1 MKTEKYELSEV
12 TDKLKSVRD
21 PITTSVTEADE
32 MRTAIVDAFVK
43 WVEQHY
49 SHENYDKE
57 NHKIVAQINRFKA
70 ALQHETWPSNKAKD
84 KEDDRDH
91 LISQNKMFRTQ
102 LGLKNLDPDDAN
114 KKNYC
119 MDPFTERNIK
129 VAIDFD
135 EVRATGGT
143 CHSENAE
150 LAYHIIN
157 LEKLQDDAYIIADI
171 SQGEYDSWRNELKQF
186 LLEEDIASVRFKLKE
201 ETDARSETVS
211 AVETFLEG
219 WSGERFSIL
228 ELKQKILDQRLLE
241 RQITKLKQNNAE
253 LKGDL
258 TTIAGTNFGE
268 DSGEKGVL

>member
-12 TDKLKSVRD
+12 TDKLRSVGA
-21 PITTSVTEADE
+21 PITMTVTEADE
-32 MRTAIVDAFVK
+32 MRTAIVEAYVK

-70 ALQHETWPSNKAKD
+70 ALQHETWASNKAKD
-84 KEDDRDH
+84 REDDRDH
-91 LISQNKMFRTQ
+91 LIGQNKMFRTQ
-102 LGLKNLDPDDAN
+102 LGLKNLDPDGAN

-143 CHSENAE
+143 CHSEDAA

-157 LEKLQDDAYIIADI
+157 LDTLHDDAYIIADI
-171 SQGEYDSWRNELKQF
+171 SQGEYDSWRDELKAV

-201 ETDARSETVS
+201 ETDARSETLS
-211 AVETFLEG
+211 AVKRFLED
-219 WSGERFSIL
+219 WAGERRSIL
-228 ELKQKILDQRLLE
+228 ELKQKILNQRLLE

-258 TTIAGTNFGE
+258 TSIVDGDFGLK
-268 DSGEKGVL
+268 SGEKGVL